1 MFFFDDHYLEN
12 IALIDSN
19 GSFLSYSD
27 LTRKIKEFSDAF
39 NRRHLVFIVGE
50 NDVSSI
56 VCYLSC
62 LESDM
67 VPLLLSPKIN
77 LDQLKKLIEVYKPRY
92 IFQKLED
99 LYENYSLALRD
110 KAYSLLVNNDNLQV
124 QLNSKLALLLT
135 TSGSTGSPKLVR
147 LTKQNLISNAR
158 SISNYL
164 KISPDDRVMTS
175 LPFNYSFGLSVI
187 NSHLISGSSI
197 VLSNASMIEGEFWK
211 KINEHS
217 VTGLS
222 GVPYNYEMILKLGIN
237 RLKIPSINTMTQA
250 GGRLDFEKMKAIYDG
265 LKSKK
270 IDFYSMYGQTEAT
283 ARISY
288 LAPNDI
294 KRKRGSIG
302 KAIPDGRLWLE
313 DKNGKIIDQSN
324 TIGELIYSG
333 ENVSMGYANSLDDL
347 KLGDIN
353 KGILRTGDLANFDS
367 EGYFYIKGSI
377 SRFIKV
383 FGNRISLDSV
393 EEIISSM
400 GFECAS
406 TGKENMLLIFVENHP
421 SLSIDALKTN
431 ISNLIGINQKA
442 IEISSV
448 SILPR
453 LINGKI
459 DYKALREGK

>member
-1 MFFFDDHYLEN
+1 MIFFNEQYLEN
-12 IALIDSN
+12 IALIDRN

-27 LTRKIKEFSDAF
+27 LILKIKKFSSVFD
-39 NRRHLVFIVGE
+39 RRHLVFIVGE

-67 VPLLLSPKIN
+67 VPLLLSPKIKI
-77 LDQLKKLIEVYKPRY
+77 DQLKNLIEVYKPRY

-99 LYENYSLALRD
+99 PYKNYNLALKD
-110 KAYSLLVNNDNLQV
+110 QTYSLLVNNNLQV

-147 LTKQNLISNAR
+147 LTKKNVISNAR

-164 KISPDDRVMTS
+164 KISPVDRVITS
-175 LPFNYSFGLSVI
+175 LPFNYSYGLSVI

-197 VLSNASMIEGEFWK
+197 VLSNASMVEGEFWK

-222 GVPYNYEMILKLGIN
+222 GVPFNYEMILKLGIN

-250 GGRLDFEKMKAIYDG
+250 GGRLDFEKIKAIYDG
-265 LKSKK
+265 LKSQK
-270 IDFYSMYGQTEAT
+270 IDFYCMYGQTEAT

-294 KRKRGSIG
+294 IRKRGSIG
-302 KAIPDGRLWLE
+302 KAIPDGTLWIE
-313 DKNGKIIDQSN
+313 DKNGKIIDQTN

-333 ENVSMGYANSLDDL
+333 DNVSMGYANSLDDL
-347 KLGDIN
+347 KLGDTN
-353 KGILRTGDLANFDS
+353 KGTLRTGDLAHFDS

-377 SRFIKV
+377 NRFIKV

-393 EEIISSM
+393 EEIISNM
-400 GFECAS
+400 GFECAA
-406 TGKENMLLIFVENHP
+406 TGEENMLLIFVENHP
-421 SLSIDALKTN
+421 SLLPESLKTN

-442 IEISSV
+442 IEISSI

-459 DYKALREGK
+459 DYKALRVG

>member
-1 MFFFDDHYLEN
+1 MFFFNDQYLEN
-12 IALIDSN
+12 IALIDKN
-19 GSFLSYSD
+19 DSFLSYSD
-27 LTRKIKEFSDAF
+27 LILKIKQFSSVFD
-39 NRRHLVFIVGE
+39 RRHLVFIVGE
-50 NDVSSI
+50 NDVSTI

-67 VPLLLSPKIN
+67 VPLLLSPKIKI
-77 LDQLKKLIEVYKPRY
+77 DQLKNLIEVYKPRY
-92 IFQKLED
+92 IFQKLKD
-99 LYENYSLALRD
+99 FYKNYSLALRD
-110 KAYSLLVNNDNLQV
+110 QSYSMLVNNNNLKI

-147 LTKQNLISNAR
+147 LTKKNLISNAR

-175 LPFNYSFGLSVI
+175 LPINYSYGLSVI

-211 KINEHS
+211 KINKHS

-250 GGRLDFEKMKAIYDG
+250 GGRLDFEKMKTIYDG

-294 KRKRGSIG
+294 IRKRGSIG
-302 KAIPDGRLWLE
+302 KAIPDGRLWIE
-313 DKNGKIIDQSN
+313 DKNGKIIDQSY

-333 ENVSMGYANSLDDL
+333 DNVSMGYANSLDDL
-347 KLGDIN
+347 NLGDIN
-353 KGILRTGDLANFDS
+353 KGSLRTGDLAHFDS
-367 EGYFYIKGSI
+367 QGYFYIKGSI
-377 SRFIKV
+377 NRFIKV

-400 GFECAS
+400 GFECAA
-406 TGKENMLLIFVENHP
+406 TGEENMLLIFIENHS
-421 SLSIDALKTN
+421 SLSTDTLRRN
-431 ISNLIGINQKA
+431 ISNLIGINQKV
-442 IEISSV
+442 IEISSI

-459 DYKALREGK
+459 DYKALSEGK